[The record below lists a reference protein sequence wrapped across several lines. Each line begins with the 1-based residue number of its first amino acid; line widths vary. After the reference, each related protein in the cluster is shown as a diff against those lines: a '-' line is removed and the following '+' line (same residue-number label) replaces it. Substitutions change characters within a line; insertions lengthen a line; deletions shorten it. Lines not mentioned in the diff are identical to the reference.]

1 MKNRIK
7 LLIIM
12 ALIFSMLFSQCV
24 YAAEDDLTD
33 MIQSSVES
41 LQNSFESKEK
51 SILMD
56 EKILPAGSSASDWIA
71 MVLAFSGEQDAY
83 QNYLERLES
92 YVVNHYAEQGYLDEV
107 KATEYHRI
115 SLTMLALGGDP
126 TKILAGNET
135 INLVA
140 DGTWNFCG
148 GSPGEQGSNGLVYAL
163 LILNAKN
170 YPDMEI
176 EADYCKNLITELS
189 TYQEDEGGFFLNT
202 SFGADVDMT
211 AMALQALAFYQNMP
225 EVQSATNQALNWLSE
240 KLPEIESVES
250 FAQIILALCALGID
264 PAEDTR
270 FISNGETLLNK
281 LNLFRM
287 ENEMY
292 KHEMTD
298 ETSNLVAT
306 YQSILALEAVQALR
320 TEGRWILDF
329 NEYELPENANSSGVN
344 SEVYMIAGAAAAI
357 LIVAAVVTVKRKNTN
372 KKNA

>member
-12 ALIFSMLFSQCV
+12 ALIFSMMFSQCV

-56 EKILPAGSSASDWIA
+56 EKILPAGSSASDWIT

-83 QNYLERLES
+83 QNYLDRLKA
-92 YVVNHYAEQGYLDEV
+92 YVVNCYDEQGYLEAV

-126 TKILAGNET
+126 TKISAGNEN

-140 DGTWNFCG
+140 DGAWNFYG
-148 GSPGEQGSNGLVYAL
+148 GSPGEHGSNGLAYAL
-163 LILNAKN
+163 LTLNAKN
-170 YPDMEI
+170 YPDVEI
-176 EADYCKNLITELS
+176 ETEYCKKLVLELL
-189 TYQEDEGGFFLNT
+189 TYQDDEGGFSLNT
-202 SFGADVDMT
+202 SFGADIDMT
-211 AMALQALAFYQNMP
+211 AMALQALAPYQSMP
-225 EVQSATNQALNWLSE
+225 EVKTATDQALNWLSE

-270 FISNGETLLNK
+270 FISDGETLLNK

-329 NEYELPENANSSGVN
+329 NEYKLPENVNSSGVN
-344 SEVYMIAGAAAAI
+344 SVVYMIAGATAAI
-357 LIVAAVVTVKRKNTN
+357 VIVAAVVIIKRKNTN
-372 KKNA
+372 KQNA